1 MRNRIKGFSDDNQTH
16 DLSFMERVQ
25 DALYDALFQSYLGG
39 GEEEPHP
46 LHADLE
52 QAALAALNVLDRE
65 LAPELHAGPPHPAH
79 APTGGPLHRP
89 LDAVVQVPTLA
100 RVVFVKL
107 SLTPVPSPQT
117 QNLKVL
123 VPLTTFFT
131 SSPTL
136 FFGL

>member
-1 MRNRIKGFSDDNQTH
+1 MSTVKSKLWTMNFVLGAPYN
-16 DLSFMERVQ
+16 
-25 DALYDALFQSYLGG
+25 ALFQSYLGG

-52 QAALAALNVLDRE
+52 QAALATLDVLDRE
-65 LAPELHAGPPHPAH
+65 LAPELHARPTHPAH

-89 LDAVVQVPTLA
+89 LDAVVQVPTLG

-117 QNLKVL
+117 QNLQVL
-123 VPLTTFFT
+123 IQLTTLFT